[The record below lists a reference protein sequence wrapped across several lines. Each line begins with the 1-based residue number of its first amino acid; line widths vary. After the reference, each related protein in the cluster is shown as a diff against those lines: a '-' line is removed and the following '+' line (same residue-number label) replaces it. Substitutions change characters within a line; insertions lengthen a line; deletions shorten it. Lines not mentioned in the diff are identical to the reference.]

1 MMLDQCS
8 SSDESEDYLVLDLT
22 RISKEKALKTWLVYH
37 GISGK
42 QLAKRLGVSPST
54 VTRLLKGTQPIGRV
68 REKLLRLGL
77 PKELLAYECQEDIA
91 E

>member
-1 MMLDQCS
+1 MMLEQCVS
-8 SSDESEDYLVLDLT
+8 VEESADYLVLDLT
-22 RISKEKALKTWLVYH
+22 RIPKEKALKTWLVYH

-54 VTRLLKGTQPIGRV
+54 VTRLLNGTQPIGRV

-77 PKELLAYECQEDIA
+77 PRELLVQDR
-91 E
+91 

>member
-1 MMLDQCS
+1 MVAEKSVQP
-8 SSDESEDYLVLDLT
+8 DESSDYLVLDLT
-22 RISKEKALKTWLVYH
+22 RIPKEKALKTWLVYH

-54 VTRLLKGTQPIGRV
+54 VTRLLNGTQPIGRV

-77 PKELLAYECQEDIA
+77 PKELLVRDR
-91 E
+91 